1 MSNSPQPAG
10 RLTRHHL
17 VPHRRLRRISAAE
30 QSTTVNEQRTILV
43 FEEAQRA
50 DSNDCHGFQSVE
62 KGQQNNQSPERVT
75 ENNFAVGVYRSQPT
89 RPPVQGKDG
98 SLAQTSPGGHSSSSS
113 SPPARK
119 ATAIAKREPTR
130 SPKIREPVEP
140 FRPIRKNA
148 NRSGQASRL
157 TPVGP
162 SVTILGLAWFA
173 NICVHLCFLS

>member
-17 VPHRRLRRISAAE
+17 LPHRRLRRISAAE

-75 ENNFAVGVYRSQPT
+75 ENNFAVGVYRSQLT
-89 RPPVQGKDG
+89 RLPAQGTDG
-98 SLAQTSPGGHSSSSS
+98 SLAQTSPRGHSSTPSLR
-113 SPPARK
+113 PPNHVSGARF
-119 ATAIAKREPTR
+119 TAAFPANTARTESNGPSTR
-130 SPKIREPVEP
+130 FNRLGIRA
-140 FRPIRKNA
+140 A
-148 NRSGQASRL
+148 NRA
-157 TPVGP
+157 P
-162 SVTILGLAWFA
+162 A
-173 NICVHLCFLS
+173 